1 MMAGAGESPDLEVA
15 QLTFSGEV
23 IMTRWR
29 SARSLVLGASA
40 LVVLGGCASLGTSTD
55 EATDRILGWR
65 SDLGKGTVSSYAEFA
80 TAGMP
85 RALGVAFSA
94 SALDGLPAA
103 GSDRH
108 HCFDRNKDGAV
119 DPVTECLNTYELVI
133 PLPDA
138 VARRG
143 DIPFKWVLLNWN
155 PAGHIP
161 PGVYDVPHFDVHFY
175 MEPIANVFAIESGPC
190 GPEFIRCDQFEVAR
204 RPPPANYMHPDFKDV
219 EAAVP
224 AMGNHLIDLTGPE
237 FNKQPFTRTWIYGV
251 YDGKVTFYEEM
262 VTRAFLLGKPSTC
275 FPIKSPPAVE
285 RSGFYPTLSCLRQDA
300 RTGGYTVSMEGFAFR
315 EAQAPAAK

>member
-1 MMAGAGESPDLEVA
+1 MAGADESLGLEVA
-15 QLTFSGEV
+15 QLTFYGKA
-23 IMTRWR
+23 IMARWQ
-29 SARSLVLGASA
+29 SARLVLLGASA
-40 LVVLGGCASLGTSTD
+40 LVVLSGCASLGKSTD
-55 EATDRILGWR
+55 EATNRILGWR
-65 SDLGKGTVSSYAEFA
+65 SDLGKGTVSSYAEFDA
-80 TAGMP
+80 SGTP

-94 SALDGLPAA
+94 SALDGLPTA

-108 HCFDRNKDGAV
+108 HCFDRNKDGVV
-119 DPVTECLNTYELVI
+119 DLATECLNQYELVI

-138 VARRG
+138 VARRA

-155 PAGHIP
+155 PVGHIP

-204 RPPPANYMHPDFKDV
+204 RPLPANYMHPDFKDV

-237 FNKQPFTRTWIYGV
+237 FNKQPFTRAWVYGA

-262 VTRAFLLGKPSTC
+262 VTRAFLLSKPSTC
-275 FPIKSPPAVE
+275 FPIKSPSAVG
-285 RSGFYPTLSCLRQDA
+285 RSGFYPTLSCLRHDA
-300 RTGGYTVSMEGFAFR
+300 RTGEDTVSMETFVFR